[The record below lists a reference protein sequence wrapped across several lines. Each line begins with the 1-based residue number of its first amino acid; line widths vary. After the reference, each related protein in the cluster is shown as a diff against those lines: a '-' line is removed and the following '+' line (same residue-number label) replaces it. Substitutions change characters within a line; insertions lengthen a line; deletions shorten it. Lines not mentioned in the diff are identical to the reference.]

1 MRNSRS
7 KNALRLSLLV
17 SLTLLVIKS
26 TGFFITNSTTALSDA
41 LESFIHVLAVS
52 FVYYGFLLSTKP
64 ADDKH
69 LYGHERVEFLSVGVE
84 GAVIILAGITI
95 IYQSINT
102 YLTGYHL
109 QELNMGIYLLSGA
122 ALINFVLGR
131 YLLKVGRE
139 ENNMMVVSNA
149 RHTLTDVWTSLGVV
163 ITLLIIKFT
172 KWNVL
177 DSIVGVGLA
186 LFIMYEGF
194 KLLKYSIDGLMDS
207 RNPEVDEIIQKV
219 LSQKLP
225 GLIDNVHNLRHRTA
239 GNTTWIELHAMFEK
253 GVSLKQAHEDATV
266 LERRLID
273 ALNGDVIVTIH
284 LEPDGHHEEVHHVLR
299 DADQERPF
307 EDFI

>member
-17 SLTLLVIKS
+17 SLGLLVIKS
-26 TGFFITNSTTALSDA
+26 SGFLITNSTTALSDA
-41 LESFIHVLAVS
+41 AESFIHLLAVG

-64 ADDKH
+64 ADEKH

-84 GAVIILAGITI
+84 GAVILLAGLTI

-102 YLTGYHL
+102 YLTGYNL
-109 QELNMGIYLLSGA
+109 QELNMGIYLLGGA
-122 ALINFVLGR
+122 ALINFFLGR
-131 YLLKVGRE
+131 YLLRIGRE

-163 ITLLIIKFT
+163 ITLLAIKFT
-172 KWNVL
+172 EWDVL
-177 DSIVGVGLA
+177 DSIVSIGLA
-186 LFIMYEGF
+186 LFIMFEGF

-207 RNPEVDEIIQKV
+207 RNPEVDEIIREV
-219 LSQKLP
+219 LTQKLP
-225 GLIDNVHNLRHRTA
+225 GLIENVHNLRHRTT
-239 GNTTWIELHAMFEK
+239 GSTTWIELHAMFQK
-253 GVSLKQAHEDATV
+253 GVSLKQAHDDATV

-273 ALNGDVIVTIH
+273 AIKGDVIVTIH
-284 LEPDGHHEEVHHVLR
+284 LEPEGHHEEVHNVLR

>member
-1 MRNSRS
+1 MKKTRS
-7 KNALRLSLLV
+7 KIALRV
-17 SLTLLVIKS
+17 SLVVSLFLLFVKS
-26 TGFFITNSTTALSDA
+26 SGFLITNSTTALSDA
-41 LESFIHVLAVS
+41 AESFIHVLAVA

-64 ADDKH
+64 ADEKH

-84 GAVIILAGITI
+84 GAVIIIAGVTI
-95 IYQSINT
+95 IYQAVNT

-109 QELNMGIYLLSGA
+109 QDLDWGVYLLGGA
-122 ALINFVLGR
+122 AIINYLLGR

-163 ITLLIIKFT
+163 ITLLIIRFT
-172 KWNVL
+172 EWNVL
-177 DSIVGVGLA
+177 DSIVSVGLA

-207 RNPEVDEIIQKV
+207 KNPRVDKKIREELQKE
-219 LSQKLP
+219 LP
-225 GLIDNVHNLRHRTA
+225 GSMNNVHNLRHRTT
-239 GNTTWIELHAMFEK
+239 GNTTWIELHALFRE
-253 GVSLKQAHEDATV
+253 GVSLNQAHEDATV

-273 ALNGDVIVTIH
+273 AVRGDVIVTIH
-284 LEPDGHHEEVHHVLR
+284 LEPEGHHEEVHRTLR

>member
-26 TGFFITNSTTALSDA
+26 SGFLITNSTTALSDA
-41 LESFIHVLAVS
+41 LESFIHVLAVG

-84 GAVIILAGITI
+84 GAVILLAGITI

-109 QELNMGIYLLSGA
+109 QELNMGIYLLGSA
-122 ALINFVLGR
+122 AIINFFLGR

-163 ITLLIIKFT
+163 IILLIIKFT
-172 KWNVL
+172 DWNVL

-207 RNPEVDEIIQKV
+207 RNPEVDETIRQV

-225 GLIDNVHNLRHRTA
+225 GLIDNVHNLRHRTT
-239 GNTTWIELHAMFEK
+239 GSTTWIELHAMFEK

-273 ALNGDVIVTIH
+273 AIDGDVIVTIH
-284 LEPDGHHEEVHHVLR
+284 LEPEGHHEEVHHVLR